1 MDLEALRAFLA
12 VVESGS
18 FVSAAT
24 ALRWSRASVRRR
36 VDELEAAVGVPLLVR
51 SEQGASPTAAGEV
64 LAARGR
70 EMLRE
75 SSALLA
81 SLRELGTRAAST
93 IRVALPVGLPPRML
107 ALAAATV
114 RSSQPGVRLHVRFAE
129 DPLALLLHD
138 IDVAVSFGAPPAEGP
153 WVSREIVRAP
163 ERLVASP
170 RYLEAHGTPRTPG
183 DLARHDLLLWSGP
196 DVAPDA
202 LPLRT
207 GGTVPVSPLVVASD
221 LHALR
226 IMASDG
232 AGLLYAIDGGLPEGL
247 GAGPELVPVLDRE
260 IGRERAMRAVMPA
273 AFSGVPRIF
282 AAIELLRALAR
293 PVPQPPI

>member
-1 MDLEALRAFLA
+1 VDHEALRAFLA

-36 VDELEAAVGVPLLVR
+36 VDELEATVGVPLLVR
-51 SEQGASPTAAGEV
+51 TEQGASPTAAGEV

-70 EMLRE
+70 ELLRE

-114 RSSQPGVRLHVRFAE
+114 RTSQPGLRLHVRVAE
-129 DPLALLLHD
+129 DPIALLLHD

-163 ERLVASP
+163 ERLLASP
-170 RYLEAHGTPRTPG
+170 RYLEARGVPERVE

-196 DVAPDA
+196 EVSIDT
-202 LPLRT
+202 LPLRA
-207 GGTVPVSPLVVASD
+207 GGSVGVAPVVVASD

-226 IMASDG
+226 IMASEG
-232 AGLLYAIDGGLPEGL
+232 AGILYSIDGGLPEGL
-247 GAGPELVPVLDRE
+247 GAGPELVPVLDRW
-260 IGRERAMRAVMPA
+260 IGRERSMRAVMPA

-282 AAIELLRALAR
+282 AAIDLLRSLAR
-293 PVPQPPI
+293 PAPLPPV